1 MTTADWVSR
10 IIDGLDVFLPDLLF
24 GHISISNTC
33 SRSRNLE
40 VVVMSRLLF
49 SAVRLGSLDFSVVV
63 ASAARCAVF
72 YMTKEEEEEEDHKT
86 HDQQNL
92 LARR

>member
-33 SRSRNLE
+33 SGSRNLE

-49 SAVRLGSLDFSVVV
+49 SVVRLGSLDFSVVV

-72 YMTKEEEEEEDHKT
+72 YMTKEEEEEDHKT